1 MWCGAIA
8 VPALLSLVSFQDGN
22 AADGAS
28 ASAVADSDVAVADS
42 AEVAAAAAA
51 DAPSASPGPRGKI
64 ALATE
69 VIGFDEAGQ
78 SDAAARVAR
87 ALDTEGLDAVN
98 VDVGEACAE
107 AAACVAEHLQGTAR
121 ALVRVSA
128 LRVGGDVEVK
138 DSIFRADGSVVAEE
152 TRLLTVEAFL
162 EAPLSPSV
170 VQAIRLQRSSSS
182 AAKTADNGSSPPS
195 ADAGL
200 PLGTIVA
207 VGGGAVAA
215 LSLVGFAAEAG
226 TLENPRS
233 LGADKER
240 ARVSTWVF
248 LGAAVVGVGAAG
260 AGVMMGLGD

>member
-152 TRLLTVEAFL
+152 TRLLTVAAFL

-170 VQAIRLQRSSSS
+170 VQAIRQQRSSSS
-182 AAKTADNGSSPPS
+182 ATTPESGSSPPS